1 MFHVKHNSKP
11 DSLYKDFLRKK
22 FTITVEQLDK
32 IDQYCAE
39 IKEWSRRQ
47 NIVSRNDIDYLF
59 ARHVMPSAF
68 ITGIIMNESAK
79 MVADLGSGSGFP
91 GIIIKI
97 LLPKNDVHLI
107 DSSRKKC
114 LFLLELCERI
124 DIPCKVINTRIENLS
139 QNVLFNF
146 DVIVSRAVAPLASL
160 WAWSEKSLVPKG
172 ALFVLK
178 GGEIDMEL
186 QLIEKM
192 NLDIDIFRPDDE
204 WRNSGEMDKK
214 KFVVRMRRHYSN
226 G

>member
-1 MFHVKHNSKP
+1 MKHNLKP
-11 DSLYKDFLRKK
+11 DCLYKDFLRKK
-22 FTITVEQLDK
+22 FTITEEQLDK
-32 IDQYCAE
+32 IDHYCAE
-39 IKEWSRRQ
+39 IKEWSKRQ

-79 MVADLGSGSGFP
+79 MIADIGSGSGFP

-97 LLPKNDVHLI
+97 LLPQNEVYLI
-107 DSSRKKC
+107 DSSRKKY

-124 DIPCKVINTRIENLS
+124 DIPCKVINMRIENLS
-139 QNVLFNF
+139 QNVHFSF

-160 WAWSEKSLVPKG
+160 WVWSEKSLVPDG
-172 ALFVLK
+172 SLFVLK

-186 QLIEKM
+186 QQIEKI

-204 WRNSGEMDKK
+204 WQNSGDMDKN
-214 KFVVRMRRHYSN
+214 KFVIRMRRHHSN